1 MRLRKVAV
9 ALVLISTAAFVLGV
23 ALERASSSEATPSGE
38 VTHQKGG
45 EETHSDEAAIPQES
59 TTSPEHAEEGKIFGV
74 NPEATSL
81 VVVVVLGSLA
91 LAFGIW
97 FRPDWR
103 WILLITASGMAV
115 FTLFDIREAAHQF
128 SE

>member
-1 MRLRKVAV
+1 
-9 ALVLISTAAFVLGV
+9 
-23 ALERASSSEATPSGE
+23 
-38 VTHQKGG
+38 
-45 EETHSDEAAIPQES
+45 
-59 TTSPEHAEEGKIFGV
+59 V

-128 SE
+128 SESNASLGLTAIVVALLHASAAIGAVVLWRADA